1 MKILYLVRILCDKGV
16 RNLKRC
22 IETILL
28 KINTARFIGKRNK
41 YKSLKGKLTFP
52 TQVTTDMVD
61 ELIDK
66 NKDSR
71 DEFVRSM
78 FI

>member
-1 MKILYLVRILCDKGV
+1 MSYIINQHCEHDKGV

-41 YKSLKGKLTFP
+41 YKSLKDKLKFP
-52 TQVTTDMVD
+52 INITNDMID
-61 ELIDK
+61 ELIEK
-66 NKDSR
+66 KKDDR
-71 DEFVRSM
+71 DEIIRHM
-78 FI
+78 FL